1 MIKASSKIF
10 IQFIGKLLLVLFI
23 IYIFDLGIGKVL
35 KVFYLRLGDGLY
47 GQINYCIDSTSAD
60 VLILGSSRANHSY
73 VPEVF
78 EEGPYTC
85 YNAGRDGSFVLY
97 NYALFK
103 AVISRYTP
111 KKIIID
117 ISPDELSYSA
127 AEYERL
133 SLLLPYYQTHPE
145 IRDIIDLR
153 GPLERVKHVSSV
165 YFYNSLIFQVVRG
178 TMPNGKVKVQDMKG
192 YLPLQKKMKFDT
204 IDTLK
209 FDPGNTDENKI
220 SALKDIIS
228 TCHKK
233 KIDLVFVYSPIWKI
247 TQDSYCNQ
255 VITKLC
261 TENGIEYIDMSNL
274 PDFIN
279 RPDYFADISHLNDEG
294 ARVFSKMLRDK
305 LMQIN

>member
-1 MIKASSKIF
+1 MIKDSSKIF
-10 IQFIGKLLLVLFI
+10 IRFIGKLLLIFII
-23 IYIFDLGIGKVL
+23 IYISDFGIGKVL
-35 KVFYLRLGDGLY
+35 KVFYLRLRDDLY
-47 GQINYCIDSTSAD
+47 GQITYCIDSTSAD
-60 VLILGSSRANHSY
+60 VLIFGSSRANHSY

-78 EEGPYTC
+78 EEGPNTC

-103 AVISRYTP
+103 AVVTRYTP

-127 AEYERL
+127 VEYERL

-165 YFYNSLIFQVVRG
+165 YFYNSLIFQIVRG
-178 TMPNGKVKVQDMKG
+178 TLPNSKVKVQNMKG
-192 YLPLQKKMKFDT
+192 YLPLQKRMKYET
-204 IDTLK
+204 IDTVK
-209 FDPGNTDENKI
+209 IDPGKTDENKI

-233 KIDLVFVYSPIWKI
+233 NIDLAFVYSPIWKI
-247 TQDSYCNQ
+247 TRDSYCNQ
-255 VITKLC
+255 VLTKLC
-261 TENGIEYIDMSNL
+261 CENGIKYIDMSNL

-305 LMQIN
+305 LGQIN

>member
-1 MIKASSKIF
+1 MIKTSSKIF
-10 IQFIGKLLLVLFI
+10 FRFIGKLLLILFI
-23 IYIFDLGIGKVL
+23 IYIFDFGIGKVL
-35 KVFYLRLGDGLY
+35 KVFYLRLEDGLY
-47 GQINYCIDSTSAD
+47 GQITYCIESTSAD

-103 AVISRYTP
+103 AVITRYTP

-133 SLLLPYYQTHPE
+133 SLLLPYYQSHPE

-153 GPLERVKHVSSV
+153 GPLERVKHISSV
-165 YFYNSLIFQVVRG
+165 YFYNSLVFQVVRG
-178 TMPNGKVKVQDMKG
+178 TLPNGKVKVQDMKG
-192 YLPLQKKMKFDT
+192 YQPLQKKMKYDK
-204 IDTLK
+204 IDTVK
-209 FDPGNTDENKI
+209 IDPGNTDENKI

-233 KIDLVFVYSPIWKI
+233 NIDLVFVYSPIWKI
-247 TQDSYCNQ
+247 TKDGYCNQ
-255 VITKLC
+255 IITKLC
-261 TENGIEYIDMSNL
+261 TENGIKYIDMSNL

-279 RPDYFADISHLNDEG
+279 RPDYFADISHLNEEG
-294 ARVFSKMLRDK
+294 ARVFSKMLKNRLK
-305 LMQIN
+305 QVN